1 MALRPA
7 SDADSRPRSHAQPRM
22 TPHAPLMPELASD
35 TSKLH
40 AFLLTLSDKLRY
52 LADPVEI
59 QLEAANALG
68 RLLGANRVGYAED
81 QGDGTILVTRHFVDG
96 VPGIEGRYRYDD
108 YGPSVQPALLA
119 GHAVVRPDVAHDAR
133 LGDAEKRAHAQWQ
146 SAASLNVPLIKA
158 GRLMAV
164 LFVHYREARPDLQ
177 AQVAMAEAVASRT
190 WEAVERARAEAA
202 LRASEEKYRTLFTK
216 MEEGFALCELL
227 RDPDGHAVDYRWLE
241 VNHAL
246 ERVSGAKREQVVG
259 RRASELLPDEYQQ
272 WLKVYAD
279 VVDRGEG
286 GRFERESTQ
295 LKRWFDLK
303 VSPYGGDRFTVFFD
317 DITER
322 KRTEAALRQSELRL
336 RKAISID
343 TVGVLFFC
351 LDGRMLD
358 ANPAFERMLGYS
370 IDALRS
376 TLHWESLTPPEHL
389 AATQRAAEELATR
402 GETAPYEKELIRKD
416 GSRFWGLF
424 APTRLSGTGTGSE
437 CVEFVIDITAAKR
450 VDRALRDADRNKDE
464 FLATLAH
471 ELRNPLAPLANGLHL
486 VRLAG
491 ADNPRLQR
499 TVEIMDRQL
508 GHMVRLVDDL
518 LDVARI
524 SMGKIELQRERVAL
538 SEVIALAIEGL
549 QAPLEQREQR
559 LEVLPS
565 RHELY
570 VEGDRV
576 RLTQVF
582 FNLLS
587 NALKYTQRGGRI
599 QVRMEAEGE
608 QATVGITDTGIG
620 IPGWALPHVFD
631 LFSQV
636 RIHQEQSEGGLG
648 IGLSLVRSLV
658 ALHGGAVEVHSD
670 GPGHGSTFT
679 VRLPRVDG
687 QWPSIQD
694 SGHGDIVPQSNAL
707 HVLIADDNEDA
718 AMTLASL
725 LEFEGHHVHVAFDGA
740 QAVASAEAQHPDV
753 AFLDLGM
760 PHMDG
765 VEAARRL
772 RALEATKG
780 RSRLDPAPSAGG
792 GHPPPGGAPGNE
804 RHMLIVALT
813 GWGQEKDRD
822 RTREAGFDAHLVKP
836 PRLADLVEVLKRAQ
850 RA

>member
-1 MALRPA
+1 
-7 SDADSRPRSHAQPRM
+7 
-22 TPHAPLMPELASD
+22 
-35 TSKLH
+35 
-40 AFLLTLSDKLRY
+40 
-52 LADPVEI
+52 
-59 QLEAANALG
+59 
-68 RLLGANRVGYAED
+68 
-81 QGDGTILVTRHFVDG
+81 
-96 VPGIEGRYRYDD
+96 
-108 YGPSVQPALLA
+108 
-119 GHAVVRPDVAHDAR
+119 
-133 LGDAEKRAHAQWQ
+133 
-146 SAASLNVPLIKA
+146 
-158 GRLMAV
+158 
-164 LFVHYREARPDLQ
+164 HYREAHPDLQ
-177 AQVAMAEAVASRT
+177 SQVPMVEAVASRT

-216 MEEGFALCELL
+216 MDEGFALCELL
-227 RDPDGHAVDYRWLE
+227 RDVDGHAVDYRWLE

-246 ERVSGAKREQVVG
+246 ERLSGSRREQVVG
-259 RRASELLPDEYQQ
+259 RRASELLPDEYKQ
-272 WLKVYAD
+272 WLKLYAD

-286 GRFERESTQ
+286 GRFERESKR
-295 LKRWFDLK
+295 LNRWFDLK
-303 VSPYGGDRFTVFFD
+303 VTPHHGDRFTIFFD

-322 KRTEAALRQSELRL
+322 RRTEAALRESELRL

-358 ANPAFERMLGYS
+358 ANPAFERMIGYNV
-370 IDALRS
+370 DALRS

-402 GETAPYEKELIRKD
+402 GETAPYEKELQRQD
-416 GSRFWGLF
+416 GSRFWGLC
-424 APTRLSGTGTGSE
+424 APTRLSGSGAESE
-437 CVEFVIDITAAKR
+437 CVEFVIDITAAKC
-450 VDRALRDADRNKDE
+450 VDRALREADRNKDE

-524 SMGKIELQRERVAL
+524 SMGKIELQRERVSL
-538 SEVIALAIEGL
+538 SEVIALAIESL
-549 QAPLEQREQR
+549 QGPLEQREQR
-559 LEVLPS
+559 LEVAPS
-565 RHELY
+565 RRELF

-582 FNLLS
+582 SNLLS

-608 QATVGITDTGIG
+608 HAAVSIIDSGIG

-687 QWPSIQD
+687 EWPSIHD
-694 SGHGDIVPQSNAL
+694 SGHGDIAPKAHAL
-707 HVLIADDNEDA
+707 HVLVADDNEDA

-740 QAVASAEAQHPDV
+740 QAVASAEAQQPDV

-772 RALEATKG
+772 RALE
-780 RSRLDPAPSAGG
+780 P
-792 GHPPPGGAPGNE
+792 E

-836 PRLADLVEVLKRAQ
+836 PRLADLVDVLKRAQ
-850 RA
+850 RP